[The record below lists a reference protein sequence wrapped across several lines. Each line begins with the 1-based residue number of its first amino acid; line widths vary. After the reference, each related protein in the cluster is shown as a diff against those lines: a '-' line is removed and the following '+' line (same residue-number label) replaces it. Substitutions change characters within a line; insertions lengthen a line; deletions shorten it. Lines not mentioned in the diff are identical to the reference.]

1 MIFEARRTVA
11 IFKDRMH
18 LGVLVMSASDEN
30 LIVLGLVERRDTW
43 L

>member
-11 IFKDRMH
+11 IFKDRMV